1 MEQPLIAPASTRNE
15 YYEEEPTVTG
25 YSVSTNQKT
34 SRRNDKSMNLSKLEE
49 LNQVRIR
56 NRSNM

>member
-1 MEQPLIAPASTRNE
+1 MEQPLIAPASTKDE

-34 SRRNDKSMNLSKLEE
+34 ARRNDKSMNLSKLEE
-49 LNQVRIR
+49 LNQVRL
-56 NRSNM
+56 S